1 MPNTLR
7 TKNIA
12 REPCFSFSSSVLG
25 GFVSFSSSVLGC
37 SGFMTITVVAAVVL
51 FLVLLLPLLTLEFEN
66 DHNKSV

>member
-25 GFVSFSSSVLGC
+25 GFVSFSSSVIAVVVI
-37 SGFMTITVVAAVVL
+37 ITVVAAVVL
-51 FLVLLLPLLTLEFEN
+51 FPVLLLPLLTLEFEN